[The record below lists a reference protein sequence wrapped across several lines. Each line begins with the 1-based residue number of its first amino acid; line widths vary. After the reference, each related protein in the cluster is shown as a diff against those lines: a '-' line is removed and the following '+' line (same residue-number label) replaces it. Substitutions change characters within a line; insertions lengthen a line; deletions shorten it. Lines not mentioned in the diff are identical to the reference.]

1 MIARVIEVTWLMA
14 VGASIAVEIIIVM
27 TFLGYPS

>member
-1 MIARVIEVTWLMA
+1 MLGHVIEVTYLMA
-14 VGASIAVEIIIVM
+14 VGASIAVEVIVVM